1 MNAGRIPAG
10 WLAAAFALSAG
21 TAYAADDATTAPPNS
36 YATHVLVSDGVVPAA
51 HTDAN
56 LKNPWGI
63 AFNPFGDVWVADN
76 ESSVSTLYDG
86 NGNPDSLVVNIPA
99 GMAGDGN
106 PTGIV
111 YNGSDDFVVHSG
123 AASGSAIFIFAGEH
137 GTISGWS
144 PAVDPINAILV
155 HDDGDEGAIYK
166 GLALAANGTENL
178 IYVTDFHNRTVDVY
192 NSQFEEVDVKGGF
205 QDSRIPP
212 HYAPFGIHN
221 ILGNLYVTYAKQ
233 DDEGEDDVPGKGF
246 GYVNVFDVNGA
257 LLKRLVTRGPLNA
270 PWGVALAPASFGR
283 FSNDLLVGNFGDG
296 VINAFDL
303 ATGSFAG
310 SLRTR
315 DGEVMHNEGLW
326 GIAFGNGL
334 FDQDTN
340 SLFFTAGPNG
350 EEDGVYGRI
359 EAMP

>member
-1 MNAGRIPAG
+1 MNVGRIPAG
-10 WLAAAFALSAG
+10 WLAAGFALSAG

-123 AASGSAIFIFAGEH
+123 AASGAAIFIFAGEH

-178 IYVTDFHNRTVDVY
+178 IYVTDFHNRTVGRLQQPVR
-192 NSQFEEVDVKGGF
+192 GGRR
-205 QDSRIPP
+205 QGRLPGLEDS
-212 HYAPFGIHN
+212 A
-221 ILGNLYVTYAKQ
+221 
-233 DDEGEDDVPGKGF
+233 
-246 GYVNVFDVNGA
+246 A
-257 LLKRLVTRGPLNA
+257 LRALRHPQHPRQPLRDLCEAGRRG
-270 PWGVALAPASFGR
+270 
-283 FSNDLLVGNFGDG
+283 
-296 VINAFDL
+296 
-303 ATGSFAG
+303 
-310 SLRTR
+310 
-315 DGEVMHNEGLW
+315 
-326 GIAFGNGL
+326 
-334 FDQDTN
+334 
-340 SLFFTAGPNG
+340 
-350 EEDGVYGRI
+350 
-359 EAMP
+359 

>member
-1 MNAGRIPAG
+1 
-10 WLAAAFALSAG
+10 
-21 TAYAADDATTAPPNS
+21 
-36 YATHVLVSDGVVPAA
+36 
-51 HTDAN
+51 
-56 LKNPWGI
+56 
-63 AFNPFGDVWVADN
+63 
-76 ESSVSTLYDG
+76 
-86 NGNPDSLVVNIPA
+86 
-99 GMAGDGN
+99 
-106 PTGIV
+106 
-111 YNGSDDFVVHSG
+111 
-123 AASGSAIFIFAGEH
+123 
-137 GTISGWS
+137 
-144 PAVDPINAILV
+144 
-155 HDDGDEGAIYK
+155 
-166 GLALAANGTENL
+166 
-178 IYVTDFHNRTVDVY
+178 
-192 NSQFEEVDVKGGF
+192 
-205 QDSRIPP
+205 
-212 HYAPFGIHN
+212 
-221 ILGNLYVTYAKQ
+221 VTYAKQ